1 MKEWKE
7 NHFELVLNILVI
19 YLEIILHIMS
29 CKIPAYL
36 QKTQNSTPTGS
47 QLYKDNSTNQNPK
60 YLKKQYREHE
70 PKCTNLII
78 PNLKI

>member
-47 QLYKDNSTNQNPK
+47 QLYKDNNKSETPNISKSNT
-60 YLKKQYREHE
+60 ESM
-70 PKCTNLII
+70 NLNAPIS
-78 PNLKI
+78 